1 MDFICHYLQIPYGNS
16 ATIAAITAP
25 ATEATFA
32 NSYCGR
38 FFSIAS
44 GATAGVTVCCKLN
57 LNFVLNT
64 KNNPTIGMSFK

>member
-1 MDFICHYLQIPYGNS
+1 MNFIFQYLQIPYGNS

-44 GATAGVTVCCKLN
+44 GATAGVTVCSKCKSEQ
-57 LNFVLNT
+57 NFDFC
-64 KNNPTIGMSFK
+64 SQ

>member
-1 MDFICHYLQIPYGNS
+1 MNFIFQYLQIPYGNS

-44 GATAGVTVCCKLN
+44 GATAGVTVCCKC
-57 LNFVLNT
+57 
-64 KNNPTIGMSFK
+64 KSEH